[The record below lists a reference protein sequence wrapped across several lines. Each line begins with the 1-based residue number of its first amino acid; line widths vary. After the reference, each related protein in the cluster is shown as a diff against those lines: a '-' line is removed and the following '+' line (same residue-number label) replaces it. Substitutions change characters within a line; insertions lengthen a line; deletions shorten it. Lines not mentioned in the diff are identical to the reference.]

1 MAQLIED
8 RHQRATYDKLG
19 PIFGIMLKKVV
30 AFGISKFTTY
40 PRHRDCKGL

>member
-19 PIFGIMLKKVV
+19 PIFGIMLKKSCCFWHLQVDNLPK
-30 AFGISKFTTY
+30 AS
-40 PRHRDCKGL
+40 GL